1 MFRAHYAEFDKTMR
15 HENANSIRYVAK
27 KKLREEYSTPIF
39 PPHCFS
45 STSKNV
51 LGYGASGSTTY
62 LEKKIRNCNYKS
74 VSFITL
80 LRPETRVI

>member
-45 STSKNV
+45 STSKKRIGLRGFWVNN
-51 LGYGASGSTTY
+51 LPG
-62 LEKKIRNCNYKS
+62 KKS
-74 VSFITL
+74 
-80 LRPETRVI
+80 ETAIIKVFPSSHF

>member
-45 STSKNV
+45 STLTNV

-62 LEKKIRNCNYKS
+62 LEKKS
-74 VSFITL
+74 
-80 LRPETRVI
+80 ETAIIKVFPSSHF